1 MYPDV
6 CRFFDTRY
14 VPIVLI
20 WMIGTADGPVA
31 TEQEHETSR
40 EWLRLHAAQLALRGE
55 LEDVSSEEGRKAL
68 LEQFARN
75 RDAIAAI
82 EESQSKQ
89 PQTPPGEGNSEVT
102 TMASGGQPGNEH
114 AENTGVDV
122 DDLFDSLGLND
133 DDRERV
139 AAPTAVAAG
148 TTRNGAD
155 KRLWAAL
162 AGVLGIVAIVAIG
175 VAIWFAGSDD
185 STETAAQG
193 GLEVSTTN
201 AGPSLEDQANEV
213 RSTLDRLGFG
223 QVEVDVRDSVIHVSG
238 VVPSEQDLSTL
249 RSTVLG
255 SVDANALDMSD
266 IEVMAGGYDAAAP
279 QPGQPAPGQPPPG
292 RPAPGDPAAGAPPA
306 GGPPGRPPP
315 GSPPPGFVPPTP
327 EQQENLQNELNR
339 VLTETPLVFEP
350 GSTSL
355 NELQLRVLD
364 TTIITLLEAHPGV
377 PVRLVGYT
385 DETGGEFENSILS
398 FDRAE
403 AVRDYLLSRG
413 VPEHILRV
421 EGRGEDDA
429 SGEAGADRRVE
440 IEVISDP
447 FGS

>member
-1 MYPDV
+1 M
-6 CRFFDTRY
+6 
-14 VPIVLI
+14 
-20 WMIGTADGPVA
+20 ADGPVA

-55 LEDVSSEEGRKAL
+55 LEDVSSDEGRKAL

-82 EESQSKQ
+82 EETQSLQ
-89 PQTPPGEGNSEVT
+89 LQTPPDEGDSEVT
-102 TMASGGQPGNEH
+102 TMVSGQQPGSEH
-114 AENTGVDV
+114 AADAGVDV
-122 DDLFDSLGLND
+122 DDLFDSLGLNETD
-133 DDRERV
+133 QEGV
-139 AAPTAVAAG
+139 AAPSAVSAATSKG
-148 TTRNGAD
+148 DGD

-162 AGVLGIVAIVAIG
+162 AGAIGVVALVAIG
-175 VAIWFAGSDD
+175 AAIWISNSDD
-185 STETAAQG
+185 SSETAAEG
-193 GLEVSTTN
+193 GVEVATTN
-201 AGPSLEDQANEV
+201 AGPSLEVQADEM
-213 RSTLDRLGFG
+213 RSTLDRLGFN
-223 QVEVDVRDSVIHVSG
+223 QVEVDVRDSVVHVSG

-249 RSTVLG
+249 RSTVLS
-255 SVDANALDMSD
+255 SVDANSLDMSEL
-266 IEVMAGGYDAAAP
+266 EVMAGAYDAAAA
-279 QPGQPAPGQPPPG
+279 QPGQAAPGQPPPG
-292 RPAPGDPAAGAPPA
+292 QPAPSQPAPGAPP
-306 GGPPGRPPP
+306 GGPPPGGPPP

-327 EQQENLQNELNR
+327 EQQENLQKELNR

-364 TTIITLLEAHPGV
+364 TTIIALLEAHPGV

-403 AVRDYLLSRG
+403 AVRDYLVSRG
-413 VPEHILRV
+413 VPEFILRV

-440 IEVISDP
+440 IEVITDP
-447 FGS
+447 FGSRSEVRPRSHRVRSAPVN